1 MEMELPLSK
10 IIKTL
15 SLNISDTVYRTLLKE
30 KGKLRKTKTT
40 KRCIVL
46 TIFFNKANKVEKLDK
61 ISQSTSGS
69 TTPKSGT
76 KASQTRTI
84 TLALQADKT
93 MPTG

>member
-1 MEMELPLSK
+1 MDGKEE
-10 IIKTL
+10 
-15 SLNISDTVYRTLLKE
+15 RGLLKKE
-30 KGKLRKTKTT
+30 QGKLRQ
-40 KRCIVL
+40 L
-46 TIFFNKANKVEKLDK
+46 NDALFWQFFFNKANKVEKLDK

-69 TTPKSGT
+69 TPPKSGT